1 MSQIINNN
9 LSNLSIF
16 SPDISVY
23 SLSTLNN
30 VSKSYNKKSKIYRG
44 PTISAYNRQNL
55 GTIPSNIENILYMKK
70 DGDIVRYSFNINDS
84 FNKNNN
90 SNNNDNN
97 MSKISDSSF
106 KNKSIQSQK
115 LNNIKKNNIIYSE
128 RFFDEKLENSKYSP
142 GPGEYSNSSINSSFN
157 TNNFRYNNLFSYG
170 REEIPIQKSNNFDNG
185 PAKYLS
191 NYYDISNQNN
201 KSNIYISPYE
211 RFKNKKKAEYE
222 YKIGPGSYNYKNDQ
236 MSIIKNKNNKSP
248 AFCVSLNDIKKPDL
262 EEKVL
267 NVKKNN
273 NFQIPGPGTYNL
285 RYPVLKKNFNCL
297 DDKIKKNEISE
308 FKNKIE
314 NQNQNQDFN
323 NEDYL
328 NKLKNIENKD
338 KPITNKFSKIKGAV
352 IEKQIPRFSNVG
364 EFKSYNPGPC
374 YYDPKIQGG
383 IQMFNIN
390 MNKKWI

>member
-1 MSQIINNN
+1 MSKSNN
-9 LSNLSIF
+9 LSNISIF

-44 PTISAYNRQNL
+44 PTISAYNRQSL

-70 DGDIVRYSFNINDS
+70 DGDIVRYSFNINDTL
-84 FNKNNN
+84 NKNNN
-90 SNNNDNN
+90 NNNYNNND
-97 MSKISDSSF
+97 SKISDNSSF
-106 KNKSIQSQK
+106 KSKTLNTPK
-115 LNNIKKNNIIYSE
+115 LNNKKNNNFPD
-128 RFFDEKLENSKYSP
+128 RFFDEKLDNSKYMP
-142 GPGEYSNSSINSSFN
+142 GPADYSNSSINSSFN
-157 TNNFRYNNLFSYG
+157 VNNLRYNNLFSFG
-170 REEIPIQKSNNFDNG
+170 REDIPIQKPNNYDNG

-211 RFKNKKKAEYE
+211 RFKKEKKAEYL
-222 YKIGPGSYNYKNDQ
+222 YNIGPGSYDYLNDQ
-236 MSIIKNKNNKSP
+236 ISLIKNKNNKSP
-248 AFCVSLNDIKKPDL
+248 AFCVGINDEKKPNL

-267 NVKKNN
+267 NVKKDNK
-273 NFQIPGPGTYNL
+273 FQIPGPGTYNL

-297 DDKIKKNEISE
+297 DDKISKSEINEI
-308 FKNKIE
+308 KNSLSSR
-314 NQNQNQDFN
+314 NDN
-323 NEDYL
+323 NINEIVEEE
-328 NKLKNIENKD
+328 KFKNIENKD
-338 KPITNKFSKIKGAV
+338 KPINNKFNKVKGAV

-364 EFKSYNPGPC
+364 EFKSFNPGPC
-374 YYDPKIQGG
+374 YYNPKMKGG